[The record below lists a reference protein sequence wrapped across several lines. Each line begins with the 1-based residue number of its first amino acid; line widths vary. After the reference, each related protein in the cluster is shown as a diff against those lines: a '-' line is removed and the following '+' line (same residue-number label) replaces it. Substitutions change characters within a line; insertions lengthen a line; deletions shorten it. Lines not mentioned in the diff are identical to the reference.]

1 MMFTKCKYFF
11 FLGSIQG
18 QEEILT
24 TEKEKFLRD
33 VCIICDTREQR
44 NEHII
49 QQLDKLGINHSR
61 KKLAYGDY
69 SFKIGEY
76 DFSLLYAVER
86 KSGIEE
92 LWGNVTKDRER
103 FEAEIKRMSAISH
116 TATLI
121 IENCR
126 DREYLREYSL
136 SEKQM
141 TTQNRK
147 VQEIGKVIDG
157 TLQSWQSPNKYGLS
171 IHYADVQS
179 QTAPLLLSLFYYY
192 WKNFQE
198 LIQPKKKKSKKI
210 PQNVE

>member
-1 MMFTKCKYFF
+1 M
-11 FLGSIQG
+11 
-18 QEEILT
+18 T
-24 TEKEKFLRD
+24 TDKEKFLKS
-33 VCIICDTREQR
+33 VCIICDSREQK

-49 QQLDKLGINHSR
+49 SQLDKLGINHSR

-116 TATLI
+116 AATLI

-136 SEKQM
+136 SEQQM
-141 TTQNRK
+141 TAQNRK
-147 VQEIGKVIDG
+147 VQNIGKIIDS
-157 TLQSWQSPNKYGLS
+157 TLQSWNSPNKYGLQ
-171 IHYADVQS
+171 IYYNEFQS

-192 WKNFQE
+192 YKNLQE